1 MKLRFRE
8 HSMRLR
14 VNRQEVAALTSGQDL
29 KETVYFPE
37 NAQLRYELAFAA
49 VSAPTVSFAR
59 GTITVL
65 VPQGIGTSWAQSSE
79 LGFYFES
86 KTSEYALRVALEK
99 DLECLH
105 GPEDE
110 RDPNAFPRTAEL

>member
-1 MKLRFRE
+1 
-8 HSMRLR
+8 MRLR
-14 VNRQEVAALTSGQDL
+14 INRQELAALTSGKGL

-37 NAQLRYELAFAA
+37 DALLSYELAFTTIAKPA
-49 VSAPTVSFAR
+49 VAFADKN
-59 GTITVL
+59 ISVFI
-65 VPQGIGTSWAQSSE
+65 PQSIGTSWAESSE

-86 KTSEYALRVALEK
+86 TTRADALRVALEK

-110 RDPNAFPRTAEL
+110 HDPDAFPRTAEL